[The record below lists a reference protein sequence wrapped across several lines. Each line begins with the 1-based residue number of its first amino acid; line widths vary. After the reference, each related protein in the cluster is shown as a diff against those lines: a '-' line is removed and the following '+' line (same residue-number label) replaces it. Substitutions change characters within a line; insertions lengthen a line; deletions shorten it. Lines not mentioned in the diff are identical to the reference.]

1 MCVTGHSLSFALLL
15 SLRAGVTLRRRRAAV
30 QCVRTR
36 SSTFAGQHACGPL
49 SLRRTVNSQHR
60 WSLLQYREFLGWSPK
75 RGRLAHPI
83 VCSNHWMAR
92 CQQVQ
97 SRSRLGRGCCSARAR
112 GREGGAARTFAIASS
127 PSQCARP
134 FSYMRGAARSWR
146 CRGSAPAQRGT
157 ARQHVACMGLASA
170 RSPPRSTRAAKCD
183 NTMVAPGPPGGRRPG
198 SALDPAPSALWMG
211 AVAARGACN
220 GCRVAEKP
228 CRKQL
233 IGLRL
238 RRLGLP
244 DCNAGLPRPRRGLAA
259 PGLRPRVRYDAAA
272 AGATVQRLQSAARA
286 AKQHDGSP
294 YR

>member
-1 MCVTGHSLSFALLL
+1 VCVTGHSLSFALLL

-112 GREGGAARTFAIASS
+112 GREGGGGAGGSHICDCVLTISMRSPFFLHARRGPQLALPWQRA
-127 PSQCARP
+127 
-134 FSYMRGAARSWR
+134 GAAW
-146 CRGSAPAQRGT
+146 
-157 ARQHVACMGLASA
+157 H
-170 RSPPRSTRAAKCD
+170 RAAACS
-183 NTMVAPGPPGGRRPG
+183 VHGP
-198 SALDPAPSALWMG
+198 S
-211 AVAARGACN
+211 
-220 GCRVAEKP
+220 
-228 CRKQL
+228 
-233 IGLRL
+233 
-238 RRLGLP
+238 
-244 DCNAGLPRPRRGLAA
+244 
-259 PGLRPRVRYDAAA
+259 
-272 AGATVQRLQSAARA
+272 
-286 AKQHDGSP
+286 
-294 YR
+294 